1 MIGHPKYT
9 YNDVV
14 TFKCDIT
21 GDGSLVDVVGT
32 VEVVDSYGTF
42 FDDSDVQY
50 DVLGTFHHTDDEG
63 NQIVSDP
70 IFFKHVHEGELT
82 LVERHDARSTDDA
95 APSDADDTN
104 DMSDA
109 DDTDVTFDATDKP
122 PVDTEPFRPRQ
133 SSDEM
138 KHIVYDPSDGSANV
152 DAVNDMLLAST
163 GGTIHCNIGDG
174 ITASSVTSLVE
185 QIPTASN
192 VRVRIVRSEN
202 GYDVERVFVDDD
214 DNEIAS
220 ESYPIW

>member
-21 GDGSLVDVVGT
+21 GDGNLVDVIGT

-50 DVLGTFHHTDDEG
+50 DVLGTFDATDDDG
-63 NQIVSDP
+63 NPNASSP
-70 IFFKHVHEGELT
+70 IFFKHILESQLT
-82 LVERHDARSTDDA
+82 LVERPDAKGANVTDTDDK
-95 APSDADDTN
+95 SEQ
-104 DMSDA
+104 
-109 DDTDVTFDATDKP
+109 P
-122 PVDTEPFRPRQ
+122 PIDTEPFRPRQ

-138 KHIVYDPSDGSANV
+138 KRIVYDPSDTSADV

-174 ITASSVTSLVE
+174 ITASSVMSLIE

-192 VRVRIVRSEN
+192 VRVRIVQSEN

>member
-21 GDGSLVDVVGT
+21 GDGNLVDVIGT

-42 FDDSDVQY
+42 FDDSDIQY
-50 DVLGTFHHTDDEG
+50 DVLGTFNATDDDG
-63 NQIVSDP
+63 NPIASSP
-70 IFFKHVHEGELT
+70 IFFKHVHESELT
-82 LVERHDARSTDDA
+82 LVERHDARSADDA
-95 APSDADDTN
+95 EPNDTSATT
-104 DMSDA
+104 DT
-109 DDTDVTFDATDKP
+109 DDTDDKSEQLP
-122 PVDTEPFRPRQ
+122 IDTEPFKPRQ

-138 KHIVYDPSDGSANV
+138 KRIVYDPSDGSVNV
-152 DAVNDMLLAST
+152 DAINDMLLTTT

>member
-1 MIGHPKYT
+1 MLTQKASTPMIGHPKYT

-21 GDGSLVDVVGT
+21 GDGNLVDVIGT

-50 DVLGTFHHTDDEG
+50 DVLGTFRHTDNDG

-70 IFFKHVHEGELT
+70 IFFKHVHESDLT
-82 LVERHDARSTDDA
+82 IVERHDARSTDDA
-95 APSDADDTN
+95 EPNNTSATTDT
-104 DMSDA
+104 
-109 DDTDVTFDATDKP
+109 DDTDNEP
-122 PVDTEPFRPRQ
+122 PVDTAPFKLRQ
-133 SSDEM
+133 STDEM
-138 KHIVYDPSDGSANV
+138 KCIVYDPSDTSANV
-152 DAVNDMLLAST
+152 DAVNNMLLAST

-174 ITASSVTSLVE
+174 ITSSSVTSLIE
-185 QIPTASN
+185 QIPNASN
-192 VRVRIVRSEN
+192 VRVRIVLSEN

>member
-21 GDGSLVDVVGT
+21 GDGNLVDVIGT

-50 DVLGTFHHTDDEG
+50 DVLGTFNATDDDG
-63 NQIVSDP
+63 NPIASSP
-70 IFFKHVHEGELT
+70 IFFKYILESQLT
-82 LVERHDARSTDDA
+82 LVERHDAKGADVTDTDDKSEQL
-95 APSDADDTN
+95 PI
-104 DMSDA
+104 
-109 DDTDVTFDATDKP
+109 
-122 PVDTEPFRPRQ
+122 DTEPFKPHQ
-133 SSDEM
+133 SSDDM
-138 KHIVYDPSDGSANV
+138 KRIVYDPSDGSADV